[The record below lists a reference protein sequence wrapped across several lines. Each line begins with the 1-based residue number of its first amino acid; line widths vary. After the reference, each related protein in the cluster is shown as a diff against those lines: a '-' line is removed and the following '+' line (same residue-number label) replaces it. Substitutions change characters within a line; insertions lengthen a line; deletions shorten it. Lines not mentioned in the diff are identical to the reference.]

1 MFTFQRKFPEETG
14 ILSRCIFDTLKELD
28 EKNVPMHSFLLMKN
42 DSLIFE
48 KYYAPYREDT
58 LHRMFSISKSFTAIA
73 ISLLMDEGKIDADT
87 SITEYF
93 PEYCD
98 ENTHPWIRA
107 TTVRNMLMMRTC
119 HASTTY
125 KVDMKSDWV
134 RSFFTVPPTHKPGT
148 VFHYDTS
155 SAHVLCALAEKLSG
169 MDMLDYLKEKI
180 LNYMSFSKDSYM
192 VKDPF
197 GVSMG
202 GSGLMA
208 TPMDVLKVLY
218 VLHHRGTIRCADGI
232 TRTLI
237 SPSFIDMATANLSD
251 TLMTAP
257 LPSEAQGYGMQIWRN
272 EKGGFV
278 LYGMGGQLAISLPD
292 EDMLIMTTADT
303 QGMQGG
309 NQLIYNAIYNN
320 LLCTPISRGID
331 SPVMKKKL
339 TPDEKARDRTLL
351 MEYAE
356 SLKIA
361 PPRLP
366 ESYANTTKSIAG
378 SVIPSFI
385 REISKANEENG
396 HNSLIDR
403 GSITPLVSTSEPD
416 NEAAPHSTSN
426 QGSMT
431 PPLSSSDDILLC
443 YALNDNPQG
452 FEELTLSLSA
462 DALCAIT
469 FRQKETLHTINFGIQ
484 SMCEGLFPIYQ
495 TPYTAGGIFTRDN
508 VLYVRVHLI
517 GESVGSV
524 HFQFFFE
531 ENDIT
536 VFARKIE
543 ETYFKEFDG
552 HFYGVITPVK

>member
-1 MFTFQRKFPEETG
+1 
-14 ILSRCIFDTLKELD
+14 
-28 EKNVPMHSFLLMKN
+28 MHSFLLIKN
-42 DSLIFE
+42 DRLIFE
-48 KYYAPYREDT
+48 KYYAPYHENT

-73 ISLLMDEGKIDADT
+73 ISLLIDEGKIGLDS
-87 SITEYF
+87 SITDYF
-93 PEYCD
+93 PEYVD

-107 TTVRNMLMMRTC
+107 TTIRNMLMMRTC

-134 RSFFTVPPTHKPGT
+134 ESFFKVPPTHKPGT

-155 SAHVLCALAEKLSG
+155 SAHVLCALVEKLSG
-169 MDMLDYLKEKI
+169 MNMLDYMKKKI
-180 LNYMSFSKDSYM
+180 LSHVSFSSDSYM

-208 TPMDVLKVLY
+208 TPLDVLKVLY
-218 VLHHRGTIRCADGI
+218 ILHHKGEVECEDGI

-237 SPSFIDMATANLSD
+237 SPSFIDMATSNLSD
-251 TLMTAP
+251 TIMTAP
-257 LPSEAQGYGMQIWRN
+257 LPSEAQGYGMQIWQN

-278 LYGMGGQLAISLPD
+278 LYGMGGQLAISLPYQ
-292 EDMLIMTTADT
+292 DMLIMTTADT

-309 NQLIYNAIYNN
+309 NQVIYNTIYSN
-320 LLCTPISRGID
+320 LLCEGID
-331 SPVMKKKL
+331 SNADCVAVYKHDVESTFSGNDADIHHTDNDSSHNDYKS
-339 TPDEKARDRTLL
+339 L

-356 SLKIA
+356 SLYIA

-366 ESYANTTKSIAG
+366 ESYQHNIVFTPEKT
-378 SVIPSFI
+378 IPDYI
-385 REISKANEENG
+385 RYLNKRS
-396 HNSLIDR
+396 
-403 GSITPLVSTSEPD
+403 STSD
-416 NEAAPHSTSN
+416 
-426 QGSMT
+426 T
-431 PPLSSSDDILLC
+431 PAGISPTAYSSDCSEATTLHYDL
-443 YALNDNPQG
+443 ASNPQG
-452 FEELTLSLSA
+452 FEELTLSLSDSA
-462 DALCAIT
+462 PCTIT
-469 FRQKETLHTINFGIQ
+469 FRQKETLHTIRFGIQ

-495 TPYTAGGIFTRDN
+495 TPYTAGGIFTREN

-524 HFQFFFE
+524 HFQFYLDKDE
-531 ENDIT
+531 VT

-552 HFYGVITPVK
+552 HFHGVIADKNDY